1 MTPCLRIGS
10 TVLSGDQLAVALTQF
25 QQMLPFV
32 EQILLSSYLRE
43 VKVTKQELHQY
54 LTGRT
59 DLPEDFDAFFA
70 NWLKSKKLTPEEFQ
84 ATVYRSLLTE
94 KLKYQLFQPQLES
107 EFMRCKPL
115 FDQVEFSRILV
126 RQKERAEEIYFQLR
140 DEESTFPNLASLYSE
155 GEERHMQGWVGPLRL
170 YQLPQSIARI
180 AYQDPG
186 EGQVYPPVQVG
197 SVYWIIRIERFAA
210 ARFTEVNQ
218 QELRNRLFEEWLK
231 RKAKALMNDP
241 TQFEIYRSS
250 SAAPA
255 TDDKPKAETEA
266 AS

>member
-1 MTPCLRIGS
+1 MTPCVRIGS
-10 TVLSGDQLAVALTQF
+10 TVLSGEQLAMTLTQLR
-25 QQMLPFV
+25 QMPAFV
-32 EQILLSSYLRE
+32 EQVLLSSYLRE

-59 DLPEDFDAFFA
+59 DLPDDFDAFFA

-84 ATVYRSLLTE
+84 ATIYRSLLTE

-126 RQKERAEEIYFQLR
+126 SQEKRAEEIFFELR
-140 DEESTFPNLASLYSE
+140 DGEATFPKLASLYSE
-155 GEERHMQGWVGPLRL
+155 GEERHTQGWVGPLRL
-170 YQLPQSIARI
+170 YQLPQAIARI

-186 EGQVYPPVQVG
+186 EGQIYPPIQVG
-197 SVYWIIRIERFAA
+197 SAYWIVRIERFAP
-210 ARFTEVNQ
+210 ARFTGVIQE
-218 QELRNRLFEEWLK
+218 ELRNRLFEEWLK

-241 TQFEIYRSS
+241 TQFEIYRTP
-250 SAAPA
+250 APA
-255 TDDKPKAETEA
+255 SDDELKAETEV
-266 AS
+266 ST